1 VGTAFAYQ
9 ITASE
14 SPTSFVAL
22 DLPAGLSVDPST
34 GAIGGTPTAS
44 GSFTVILRAANVGGL
59 GAPANLAVTMAP
71 AVNAPVITSAS
82 SVTGRVGVALTYTT
96 GAAPGPIRS
105 YLRTGTLPLGLNYN
119 TATGVLA
126 GNPAESGLFVV
137 NLSATNDGGTS
148 LPQQLVLSIAPA
160 LGVPV
165 ITSSTSDL
173 AQVGTPYSYTITA
186 TNLPAAPPYAPPNS
200 LEAVN
205 LPPGLAVNPAMGL
218 IQGTPTAAGTYV
230 ASLVGTNAAGQGATR
245 DLTIVVQPALSAPVI
260 NSGTEASGQ
269 VGVAFSYL
277 VTATNSPTAYEVL
290 GAPAWMTTNSL
301 SGAISGLPAVPG
313 SVTVQ
318 LVASNAAGSSSPV
331 TLTLNIAPAAGAPVI
346 TSTHNASGNI
356 GSAFTYSI
364 VASTAANATTY
375 VAQGLPAGLALNATT
390 GVISGSPTASGTYA
404 VTLSAVFNPGGGAAA
419 LLGAPVTLT
428 ITIQPSLT
436 LLPGS

>member
-1 VGTAFAYQ
+1 
-9 ITASE
+9 
-14 SPTSFVAL
+14 
-22 DLPAGLSVDPST
+22 
-34 GAIGGTPTAS
+34 
-44 GSFTVILRAANVGGL
+44 
-59 GAPANLAVTMAP
+59 
-71 AVNAPVITSAS
+71 
-82 SVTGRVGVALTYTT
+82 
-96 GAAPGPIRS
+96 
-105 YLRTGTLPLGLNYN
+105 
-119 TATGVLA
+119 
-126 GNPAESGLFVV
+126 
-137 NLSATNDGGTS
+137 
-148 LPQQLVLSIAPA
+148 
-160 LGVPV
+160 
-165 ITSSTSDL
+165 
-173 AQVGTPYSYTITA
+173 
-186 TNLPAAPPYAPPNS
+186 
-200 LEAVN
+200 
-205 LPPGLAVNPAMGL
+205 MGL